1 MILNG
6 WKKQLARA
14 GMKQNELADAAG
26 VNRGELSRVCQG
38 AALMPLDRLVEVT
51 AILGCKP
58 GDVYGDDEM
67 RVLYQVDAQRKPKKP
82 STVSV
87 RVRTDVAALVDEAV
101 ESGEYASRNEA
112 VNAILLEV
120 LGRPYRVST
129 L

>member
-38 AALMPLDRLVEVT
+38 AALMPLDKLVEVT

-87 RVRTDVAALVDEAV
+87 RVRTDIAALVDEAV

-120 LGRPYRVST
+120 LAG
-129 L
+129 